1 MTVPARRI
9 RGYVPLERTRG
20 WVRSPLLE
28 FDDLVG
34 RMEGLLESTV
44 GGAAPLNGPTAWA
57 PLADVTETDDAFKI
71 EVELPGVKPEDVDVE
86 VNGQE
91 LLVTG
96 EIKEKEREGIVRANT
111 RRTGHFEY
119 RMLLTGEVDTEN
131 VEATMSDGV
140 LSITAHKAEATKPRH
155 IEVKASNDGDGNG

>member
-9 RGYVPLERTRG
+9 RPNVPMERARG
-20 WVRSPLLE
+20 WVRSPLME
-28 FDDLVG
+28 FDDLVS
-34 RMEGLLESTV
+34 RMEGLLESSV
-44 GGAAPLNGPTAWA
+44 GAAATTGPAAWA
-57 PLADVTETDDAFKI
+57 PLADVTETDDAFKV

-96 EIKEKEREGIVRANT
+96 EIKEKEREGTVRSNT
-111 RRTGHFEY
+111 RRTGQFEY

-140 LSITAHKAEATKPRH
+140 LSITAHKAEAMKPRH
-155 IEVKASNDGDGNG
+155 IEVKASNDGNG